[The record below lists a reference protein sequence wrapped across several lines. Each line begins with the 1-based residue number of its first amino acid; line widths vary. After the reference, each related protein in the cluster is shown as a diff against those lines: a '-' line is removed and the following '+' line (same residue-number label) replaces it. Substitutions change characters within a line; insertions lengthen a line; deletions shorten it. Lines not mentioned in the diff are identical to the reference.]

1 MAPASS
7 IEKWCREFE
16 QFLAPVSTIRSSYT
30 AVLDTDQNQGTV
42 RVLALRDPSILPTT
56 LINFDVIICLYQFM
70 VSKYQRMTKD
80 LANIASINKTGL
92 GNHPDR
98 KNIAL
103 YSGIYHVQATI
114 QSPLVIFDESSA
126 FAPVVRA
133 VDCEFSRSQTP
144 FGTAICTR

>member
-1 MAPASS
+1 
-7 IEKWCREFE
+7 
-16 QFLAPVSTIRSSYT
+16 
-30 AVLDTDQNQGTV
+30 
-42 RVLALRDPSILPTT
+42 
-56 LINFDVIICLYQFM
+56 M

-80 LANIASINKTGL
+80 LANIANINKTGL

-103 YSGIYHVQATI
+103 YSGIYHIQATI
-114 QSPLVIFDESSA
+114 QSPFIVFDESSA

-133 VDCEFSRSQTP
+133 VDCEFSGSQTP